1 MHGINFVT
9 WFFKEQLSAPVI
21 LQNERIGPADRVAG
35 DVCRLRHPLF
45 SSEMNKAIKSV
56 RAVSGSCHLI

>member
-9 WFFKEQLSAPVI
+9 WFFKEQRSAPFI
-21 LQNERIGPADRVAG
+21 LQNERISPADRVAG
-35 DVCRLRHPLF
+35 DVSRVCHPLF
-45 SSEMNKAIKSV
+45 SSEMNKAIESV